1 MCEEGY
7 DKGRR
12 KRRRRRNG
20 VGCSIGLK
28 GGKWVG
34 GREE

>member
-7 DKGRR
+7 DKR
-12 KRRRRRNG
+12 KRRRRNG
-20 VGCSIGLK
+20 VGCFIGLN
-28 GGKWVG
+28 GGKWVR